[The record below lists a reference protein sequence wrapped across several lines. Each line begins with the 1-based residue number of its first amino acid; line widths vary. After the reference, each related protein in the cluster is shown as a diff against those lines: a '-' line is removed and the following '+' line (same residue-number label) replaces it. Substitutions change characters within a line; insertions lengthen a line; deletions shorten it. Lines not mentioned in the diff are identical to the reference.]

1 MALLRRGERRSSL
14 FQSSLMQQQQQRF
27 AGGVGAASG
36 NPHILISDVSS
47 LYSVEELPGDLSLRR
62 PSTQSVGAVIVAV
75 CQLVL
80 LQCVLLARCNNRIT
94 EMRQY

>member
-14 FQSSLMQQQQQRF
+14 FQTSLMQHQQQQRGISV
-27 AGGVGAASG
+27 AGTGGVSG

-47 LYSVEELPGDLSLRR
+47 LYSVEELPGDLTVRR

-75 CQLVL
+75 CQLFL
-80 LQCVLLARCNNRIT
+80 
-94 EMRQY
+94 